1 MNFDIAGTIMESKEI
16 HLTVDSGEKIDPDM
30 VFKEEPKPNT
40 RDNTMKT
47 SQNLDPKNDLSS
59 SRDYGVLKL

>member
-1 MNFDIAGTIMESKEI
+1 MESKEI